1 MKTKE
6 FIQRVEELGYKVH
19 ITNYAIYSEN
29 NGNLLWMIY
38 KKKQYKLEIFDL
50 TTEKNAKELFDLC
63 VEYAKTPIEER
74 EEKFYLQKIK
84 SFYEVTKDEA
94 YMFLKLCIDDD
105 IFFLGSIRQDYNC
118 KTQFTQKEIDRIKE
132 EQHTD
137 LSEFKQIPVDEV
149 KNEI

>member
-6 FIQRVEELGYKVH
+6 FIKRVEELGYKVH

-74 EEKFYLQKIK
+74 EEKFYLQKME
-84 SFYEVTKDEA
+84 SFYDDGYDESRAFLNLDTSIDVFRVTTMSETS
-94 YMFLKLCIDDD
+94 
-105 IFFLGSIRQDYNC
+105 IFKINSHKKRLT
-118 KTQFTQKEIDRIKE
+118 K
-132 EQHTD
+132 
-137 LSEFKQIPVDEV
+137 
-149 KNEI
+149 